1 MPLLILY
8 FNKGYRT
15 ANRYLAG
22 FLFFASLYLLETFQ
36 FFYGQSLFWIAFFT
50 NTHYFFYL
58 IGPFAFFYVR
68 SILRDNSRLSKTDYL
83 HFALFGISF
92 LGYIPYFFSGW
103 DYKVSIAANILS
115 ENWDMA
121 PFHINKIIPHQL
133 DQLFNV
139 AHTYFY
145 SISLWV
151 LLVRY
156 RKTKNNPIKKV
167 PQYQLIKKWLLL
179 FMGIFSVITIN
190 FTVAMANMWLYDD
203 KSVFLDRASGALLF
217 ASIVYVLLNTMVMF
231 FPHIMY
237 GLPFDHRNLAENDA
251 KVSGSPAKIK
261 GGSEENPSAADFQKP
276 SSSKIE
282 PQLFSPDYVLAIE
295 ELLEQS
301 IENQTYLQLDC
312 GLSKIS
318 DEIAIPAHH
327 LTYYFNNIKKES
339 FSNWRNNLRVAY
351 AIRILSDDT
360 FNQLTIEGI
369 GEKVGFKSYSTFIRS
384 FKKVT
389 RKTPSDYIENRS

>member
-22 FLFFASLYLLETFQ
+22 FLFFASLYLLENFQ
-36 FFYGQSLFWIAFFT
+36 FFYGKSLFWIAFFT

-58 IGPFAFFYVR
+58 IGPFAFFYMR

-92 LGYIPYFFSGW
+92 LGYIPYFFSSW

-151 LLVRY
+151 LLGRY

-179 FMGIFSVITIN
+179 FTGIFSVITIN

-237 GLPFDHRNLAENDA
+237 GLPFDHRNLAGNDA

-261 GGSEENPSAADFQKP
+261 GGSEENRSVADFQKP

-282 PQLFSPDYVLAIE
+282 SQLFSPDYVLAIE

-301 IENQTYLQLDC
+301 IEKQTYLQLDC

-360 FNQLTIEGI
+360 FNQITIEGI

-389 RKTPSDYIENRS
+389 RKTPSDYMENRS

>member
-1 MPLLILY
+1 
-8 FNKGYRT
+8 
-15 ANRYLAG
+15 
-22 FLFFASLYLLETFQ
+22 
-36 FFYGQSLFWIAFFT
+36 
-50 NTHYFFYL
+50 
-58 IGPFAFFYVR
+58 
-68 SILRDNSRLSKTDYL
+68 
-83 HFALFGISF
+83 
-92 LGYIPYFFSGW
+92 
-103 DYKVSIAANILS
+103 
-115 ENWDMA
+115 MA

-151 LLVRY
+151 LLVHY

-179 FMGIFSVITIN
+179 FTGIFSVITIN

-217 ASIVYVLLNTMVMF
+217 ASIVYVMLNTMVMF

-237 GLPFDHRNLAENDA
+237 GLPFDHRNLAGNDA
-251 KVSGSPAKIK
+251 KVSGRPAKIK
-261 GGSEENPSAADFQKP
+261 GDLEENPSAADVQKP

-282 PQLFSPDYVLAIE
+282 PQLFSDEYITSIE
-295 ELLEQS
+295 QLLEQS
-301 IENQTYLQLDC
+301 IEKQTYLQLDC

-389 RKTPSDYIENRS
+389 RKTPSDYMENRS